1 MSVSLTGKDVVEIG
15 TRVLSDF
22 ADGDVATLDFPN
34 NSMEGKVGKNG
45 NTIFAFNST
54 GKSCTLTLRLVSGSG
69 DDKHFNSQYSLCL
82 ADPPTYPL
90 LNGEFTKKAGNGSGE
105 VTSIVYVLSGGLI
118 QKTPNVR
125 DNVEG
130 DTDVSVTEWT
140 IFFANSDRS
149 LT

>member
-1 MSVSLTGKDVVEIG
+1 MSVSLTGKDVLVIG
-15 TRVLSDF
+15 TRVLADF

-54 GKSCTLTLRLVSGSG
+54 GKSCTLTLRLVSGSA
-69 DDKHFNSQYSLCL
+69 DDKFLNSEYSLCL
-82 ADPPTYPL
+82 ADPPSYPL
-90 LNGEFTKKAGNGSGE
+90 LAGELVKRAGNAGG
-105 VTSIVYVLSGGLI
+105 VTAIVYVLSGGLI
-118 QKTPNVR
+118 QKMPNVR

-140 IFFANSDRS
+140 IFFANGDRS